1 MLQRLLSVKNVA
13 KFLSTPEDT
22 VNQLLEEGRLGGVLV
37 AELSR
42 KGVSVTPGLKNSVGM
57 VVQAISPKTTEAV
70 SKLERESL
78 LASEATVTI
87 MFTDIVASTEI
98 TEHLGDQRARELFK
112 VHNEIIR
119 RQTKAHGGV
128 EVKSIGDGFM
138 MTFRSVRRAVACAVA
153 SQVDLAE
160 YNKEHREVPIIV
172 RMGLSIGEPI
182 REEEDLFGR
191 SVVLAARISSKAQGQ
206 QIFICQTVHSLIAG
220 SREFTFREKGD
231 FELKGFARPHPLY
244 EVLWRQS

>member
-22 VNQLLEEGRLGGVLV
+22 VNQLLEEGRLGGVLI
-37 AELSR
+37 AELGR
-42 KGVSVTPGLKNSVGM
+42 KGIPVTPGLKNSVDM
-57 VVQAISPKTTEAV
+57 VVEAISPKTAEAAH
-70 SKLERESL
+70 KLERAAL
-78 LASEATVTI
+78 LASESTITI
-87 MFTDIVASTEI
+87 MFTDIVGSTAI
-98 TEHLGDQRARELFK
+98 TEHLGDQRARELFR

-119 RQTKAHGGV
+119 KQTKTHGGV
-128 EVKSIGDGFM
+128 EVKTIGDGFM

-153 SQVDLAE
+153 TQIDLAE
-160 YNKEHREVPIIV
+160 HNKEHREVPLIV

-191 SVVLAARISSKAQGQ
+191 SVVLAARISAKAEGQ
-206 QIFICQTVHSLIAG
+206 QIFIGQTVHSLIAG

-231 FELKGFARPHPLY
+231 FELKGFAKPYPLY

>member
-1 MLQRLLSVKNVA
+1 MLQRLLSITNVA

-37 AELSR
+37 AELNR
-42 KGVSVTPGLKNSVGM
+42 KGIPVTPSLKNSVDM
-57 VVQAISPKTTEAV
+57 VVQAISPKKAEAV
-70 SKLERESL
+70 YELEKAAL

-87 MFTDIVASTEI
+87 MFTDIVGSTAI
-98 TEHLGDQRARELFK
+98 TEHLGDQRARELFR

-138 MTFRSVRRAVACAVA
+138 LTFRSVRRAVACAVA
-153 SQVDLAE
+153 AQMDLDE
-160 YNKEHREVPIIV
+160 HNKVHREVPLIV

-191 SVVLAARISSKAQGQ
+191 SVVLAARISAKARGQ
-206 QIFICQTVHSLIAG
+206 QILMCQTVHSLIAG
-220 SREFTFREKGD
+220 SRDFIFREKGD
-231 FELKGFARPHPLY
+231 FELKGFAGTHPLY
-244 EVLWRQS
+244 EVLWRQ

>member
-1 MLQRLLSVKNVA
+1 MLQRLSSVTNVA
-13 KFLSTPEDT
+13 KFLNTPEDS
-22 VNQLLEEGRLGGVLV
+22 VKQLLEEGRLGGVLV

-42 KGVSVTPGLKNSVGM
+42 KGIPVTPSLKNSVDII
-57 VVQAISPKTTEAV
+57 VQAISPKTAEVAY
-70 SKLERESL
+70 KLEREAL
-78 LASEATVTI
+78 LTSDATVTI
-87 MFTDIVASTEI
+87 MFTDIVGSTVI
-98 TEHLGDQRARELFK
+98 TEHLGDQRARELFR

-138 MTFRSVRRAVACAVA
+138 MTFRSVRRAVGCAVA
-153 SQVDLAE
+153 SQMDLDE
-160 YNKEHREVPIIV
+160 HNKEHREVPLIV

-191 SVVLAARISSKAQGQ
+191 SVVLAARISAKAQGQ
-206 QIFICQTVHSLIAG
+206 QILICQTVHSLITG

-231 FELKGFARPHPLY
+231 FDLKGFARSHLLY
-244 EVLWRQS
+244 EVLWRK